1 MSKTSILPAV
11 LDDLPVL
18 AQLMTDS
25 YLPQAYMHV
34 FFPLYPSPT
43 HILPFYVANI
53 RSKFEE
59 PNTQVIKLVEQSS
72 GGIVAFVC
80 LTKESGDEKK
90 KSEKSREWLNG
101 LELNWDFVGNVVGG
115 LEGLGECV
123 KGRDH
128 YGLSYSYPSPAG
140 FIALITVQISAFL
153 PCIPF
158 TKGAAMVKSL

>member
-11 LDDLPVL
+11 LNDLSVL

-34 FFPLYPSPT
+34 FFPLYPSST
-43 HILPFYVANI
+43 HILPFYMANI

-72 GGIVAFVC
+72 GSIVAFVC
-80 LTKESGDEKK
+80 LTKQSGDEKK
-90 KSEKSREWLNG
+90 KSETSREWLNG

-128 YGLSYSYPSPAG
+128 YGLSSSHFSPDD
-140 FIALITVQISAFL
+140 FIVLIMEQISASW
-153 PCIPF
+153 PSIPF
-158 TKGAAMVKSL
+158 TKGVVMVKNL